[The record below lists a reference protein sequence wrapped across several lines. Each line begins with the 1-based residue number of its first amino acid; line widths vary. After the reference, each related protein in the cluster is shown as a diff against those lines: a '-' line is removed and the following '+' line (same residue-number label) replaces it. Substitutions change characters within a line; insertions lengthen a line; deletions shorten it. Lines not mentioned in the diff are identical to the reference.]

1 MAGFITLPQAIMG
14 VVGGVPVHPASP
26 MTVIEK
32 LRAAKSI
39 IPGDIGGLL
48 GQVLQNGPG
57 AILQNPIGSV
67 LGQMNGQL
75 GGLVSQI
82 QSIGGGNLGGLL
94 SSITGAGGLQGVLGQ
109 LGGMSSA
116 LSGLTDAAQGGFGLI
131 DAIGHANIAQ
141 ILGSNLPANLGIDVA
156 MGPLMMGGQLSGMV
170 GQISG
175 IASAVSGAGFDPTG
189 AISQIT
195 GMTGQINGVMNASTG
210 AFSGLQSQIM
220 GITNTISAV
229 SMLST
234 DTGGLGQ
241 IAQMIIQPQHMA
253 EIQAA
258 FAEQIRV

>member
-1 MAGFITLPQAIMG
+1 MTGYITLPQAIMS

-57 AILQNPIGSV
+57 AILQNPLGSV

-75 GGLVSQI
+75 GGLVSAI
-82 QSIGGGNLGGLL
+82 NGATSGNLGGLL
-94 SSITGAGGLQGVLGQ
+94 SAVTGASGLQSVMGQ
-109 LGGMSSA
+109 LGGISNA
-116 LSGLTDAAQGGFGLI
+116 LSGLTDPASGAFGLI

-141 ILGSNLPANLGIDVA
+141 ILGSALPANLGINVA
-156 MGPLMMGGQLSGMV
+156 MGPLTMGSQLSSMV
-170 GQISG
+170 GQVSG
-175 IASAVSGAGFDPTG
+175 ITSALSKAGFDPAG
-189 AISQIT
+189 AVSQIN
-195 GMTGQINGVMNASTG
+195 GMTSQINGVLSASTN
-210 AFSGLQSQIM
+210 AFSTLQSNIM

-234 DTGGLGQ
+234 NTGGLGA
-241 IAQMIIQPQHMA
+241 IAQTIIQPQHMA
-253 EIQAA
+253 AIQAA
-258 FAEQIRV
+258 FAEQVRV